1 MRHILDFLCSDEAAS
16 AVEYAVMLA
25 MILMAVIGA
34 ISSVGGEAGYLWGDV
49 QSDLD
54 AVGFSSGSAPEG
66 G

>member
-1 MRHILDFLCSDEAAS
+1 MKNLLEFIFDDEAAT

-49 QSDLD
+49 KGDLD
-54 AVGFSSGSAPEG
+54 AVGFSSGTTG